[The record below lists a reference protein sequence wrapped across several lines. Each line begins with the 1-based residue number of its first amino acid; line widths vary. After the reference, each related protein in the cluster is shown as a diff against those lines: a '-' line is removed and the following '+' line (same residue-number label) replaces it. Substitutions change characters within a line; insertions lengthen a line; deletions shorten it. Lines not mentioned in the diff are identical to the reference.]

1 MELKNMKCVIL
12 AGGKGSRLSEYTSKI
27 PKPMVPIGGKPII
40 DHIINYYSYYGV
52 RDFLIAGGYKY
63 KFIDNFYKAKKKNLN
78 IKIVD
83 TGLNSLTGKRIKK
96 LEKFFD
102 KNENFFL
109 TYGDGVSNVDLN
121 KLLKLHK
128 KKKSV
133 LTLTAVHPPAR
144 FGELKIKNQKL
155 LNFQEKPQLVQG
167 WINGGFFVINSSIFK
182 ILSNKNVMLE
192 REPINKIVKLKKA
205 YTYKHKG
212 FWYCMDN
219 LRDKIILEDIYKKKQ
234 ALWIKK

>member
-1 MELKNMKCVIL
+1 MELKSIKCVIL

-27 PKPMVPIGGKPII
+27 PKPMIPIGGKPIL
-40 DHIINYYSYYGV
+40 DHIINYYTYYGV
-52 RDFLIAGGYKY
+52 KEFLIAGGYKY
-63 KFIDNFYKAKKKNLN
+63 KLIEDYYKIRKKNLN
-78 IKIVD
+78 IKIID

-96 LEKFFD
+96 LEKFFN

-121 KLLKLHK
+121 KLLKLHINK
-128 KKKSV
+128 KAV

-144 FGELKIKNQKL
+144 FGELKIKNQNL

-167 WINGGFFVINSSIFK
+167 WINGGFFAINSSIFK

-192 REPINKIVKLKKA
+192 REPINRIVKLKKA
-205 YTYKHKG
+205 ASYKHNG
-212 FWYCMDN
+212 FWFCMDT
-219 LRDKIILEDIYKKKQ
+219 LRDKKVLDSMIKTKKSPWVK
-234 ALWIKK
+234 